1 MRRLSRTTAL
11 VACILALP
19 VVTLAQASITGLVK
33 DASGAVLPGVTVEAS
48 SPALIEKTR
57 SVVTDGSG
65 LYRIEN
71 LRPGVYSI
79 VFALT
84 GFSSVT
90 REGIELSGSFAA
102 TVNAELRVGTV
113 QETVVVRGES
123 PVVDVKSS
131 SRQRVIDQELLVQIP
146 TGRTQQTA
154 ATLIPGMTLNNQD
167 VGGTNII
174 NVTGGTLTIHGS
186 SANDQ
191 RTTLDGLSIANGEGT
206 GYSANMLPNMGAVQE
221 VAVDYSTGSAEAVT
235 GGVRMNMIPKEGGN
249 RYSGSLFATGVTEGW
264 QRSNYDTAL
273 QDRGLRTPNSLKM
286 QYDINPGFGGPLVSD
301 RLWFYAAARFTET
314 HNYVGNL
321 FRNKN
326 EYNVNEWLYL
336 PDPTR
341 PATNDATE
349 RQGSLRLTWQASV
362 LNKFG
367 FSHENHWRCTC
378 RITSPT
384 VSQESA
390 LHITFPL
397 NSFSQVSWTS
407 PVTNKL
413 LFEARVGLKRERYAY
428 SPTPEGSIVFD
439 LIPVRETAGIIPGL
453 LYRGDGVQV
462 DYQPFQTLFG
472 RLVPFAF
479 TGSYVTGSHA
489 IKAGVTNSWLAR
501 DSNVG
506 DNNFHLSYRFTNGT
520 PNQITERATPLQRA
534 ERQPYDLGA
543 FIQDTWTR
551 DRLTLNYG
559 TRFNYYRSYAMPG
572 DLGPVPLAPTRNVHF
587 DQSPIANWK
596 DIVPRFGASYDL
608 QGNGKTA
615 IKLGIAKYVTAR
627 GLQESAPGGTG
638 LGDNNSPINQ
648 TPLIITRNWAD
659 NNGNFYPDCDL
670 TNPLAQG
677 PAAAGALRTTDSCGI
692 MSDVNFG
699 TGVRTNLVDPDVLNG
714 WATRPSQWEFSAS
727 VQREVAPRTSLDF
740 GFFRRWYGNFAVIDN
755 LAVPSSGY
763 DQFSIVV
770 PATPGCRT
778 AEGTHSPVLRPQS
791 GIQRS
796 HPEPAQARGQLRQP
810 NPALQ
815 WFRSDR
821 QCETSERRHAV
832 WRAEQWQD
840 AQRQLRDHR
849 GPPGSW
855 SDRRGDVSPA
865 IGLAHPG
872 QAVRCVSHP
881 PGRSAVERSVS
892 KPSRTAA
899 AGELHVTSAQAV
911 GLGRTLNA
919 GLASVPLFP
928 QGTAL
933 GDRLNQLDLRV
944 GKILR
949 MGRARA
955 HVNLDLYNTFNSNA
969 VLAENANYVSSSN
982 TGWRVPTTIVT
993 ASFAKISATFDF

>member
-1 MRRLSRTTAL
+1 M
-11 VACILALP
+11 
-19 VVTLAQASITGLVK
+19 
-33 DASGAVLPGVTVEAS
+33 
-48 SPALIEKTR
+48 
-57 SVVTDGSG
+57 
-65 LYRIEN
+65 
-71 LRPGVYSI
+71 
-79 VFALT
+79 
-84 GFSSVT
+84 
-90 REGIELSGSFAA
+90 
-102 TVNAELRVGTV
+102 
-113 QETVVVRGES
+113 
-123 PVVDVKSS
+123 
-131 SRQRVIDQELLVQIP
+131 
-146 TGRTQQTA
+146 
-154 ATLIPGMTLNNQD
+154 
-167 VGGTNII
+167 
-174 NVTGGTLTIHGS
+174 
-186 SANDQ
+186 
-191 RTTLDGLSIANGEGT
+191 
-206 GYSANMLPNMGAVQE
+206 
-221 VAVDYSTGSAEAVT
+221 
-235 GGVRMNMIPKEGGN
+235 
-249 RYSGSLFATGVTEGW
+249 
-264 QRSNYDTAL
+264 
-273 QDRGLRTPNSLKM
+273 
-286 QYDINPGFGGPLVSD
+286 
-301 RLWFYAAARFTET
+301 
-314 HNYVGNL
+314 
-321 FRNKN
+321 
-326 EYNVNEWLYL
+326 

-428 SPTPEGSIVFD
+428 SPTPQGSVVFD

-472 RLVPFAF
+472 RLVPFTF

-506 DNNFHLSYRFTNGT
+506 DNNFHLSYRFTNGI

-559 TRFNYYRSYAMPG
+559 TRFNYYRWYAMPG

-615 IKLGIAKYVTAR
+615 IKVGIAKYVTAR

-648 TPLIITRNWAD
+648 TPLIITRNWTD
-659 NNGNFYPDCDL
+659 NNRNFYADCDL

-677 PAAAGALRTTDSCGI
+677 PTAAGALQTTDNCGI

-699 TGVRTNLVDPDVLNG
+699 TGVRTNLVDPNVLNG
-714 WATRPSQWEFSAS
+714 WATRPYQWEFSAS
-727 VQREVAPRTSLDF
+727 VQREVAPRTSVDF
-740 GFFRRWYGNFAVIDN
+740 GYFRRWYGNFAVIDN

-770 PATPGCRT
+770 PSDSRLPDGG
-778 AEGTHSPVLRPQS
+778 GTTLTGLYDLNPTYS
-791 GIQRS
+791 GRIQN
-796 HPEPAQARGQLRQP
+796 QLRLADNYGSQIQHFNGFDLTVNARP
-810 NPALQ
+810 
-815 WFRSDR
+815 RSGVTLYGGMSSGRTLNDN
-821 QCETSERRHAV
+821 CEIIAV
-832 WRAEQWQD
+832 LPEV
-840 AQRQLRDHR
+840 
-849 GPPGSW
+849 GP
-855 SDRRGDVSPA
+855 
-865 IGLAHPG
+865 
-872 QAVRCVSHP
+872 
-881 PGRSAVERSVS
+881 
-892 KPSRTAA
+892 TAA
-899 AGELHVTSAQAV
+899 ATCHRQSVWLTQVKLSGVYLIPRVDVQLSGAFQSLPGPQLQANYSVTSAQAV

-928 QGTAL
+928 QGNGPWRPPESARPA
-933 GDRLNQLDLRV
+933 GGEDSPDGKSKGAREPRLVQRV
-944 GKILR
+944 QFEC
-949 MGRARA
+949 RARRKRELCQFLEHRMA
-955 HVNLDLYNTFNSNA
+955 GADDHCDGQLCQDQRHVRLLASARGGGRRRSGLIAQRERFLSNFLLRHA
-969 VLAENANYVSSSN
+969 TSSD
-982 TGWRVPTTIVT
+982 RC
-993 ASFAKISATFDF
+993 